1 MSLIKRL
8 WNDEAGFVV
17 SAELILI
24 ATIAVLGLIVALD
37 TVRNAI
43 TSELSDVAG
52 AIQNVNQSYAWSGV
66 TGHSAT
72 VVGSTFI
79 DNTDFCDDNED
90 PVDDDD
96 NCITHPTAGSP
107 VTAREGLTVPPA
119 GSGA

>member
-43 TSELSDVAG
+43 TSEMSDVAG
-52 AIQNVNQSYAWSGV
+52 AIQDVNQSYAYS
-66 TGHSAT
+66 TILGHSAA
-72 VVGSTFI
+72 VAGSQYI
-79 DNTDFCDDNED
+79 DQLDFCDSNDD
-90 PVDDDD
+90 PAGDDD
-96 NCITHPTAGSP
+96 NCIEHVGRPINENAQALPTGSQAP
-107 VTAREGLTVPPA
+107 
-119 GSGA
+119 